1 MEIMK
6 KSDFT
11 DKWGVTYSEGG
22 KVLSYIDSDKFSCEE
37 YTIPEG
43 VERIEYAFMMAEAK
57 NLRKIHLPST
67 LRYMCDNTFIDC
79 PIEEI
84 ELPEGMTEVAG
95 CMCQGCLGLKKVILP
110 STIKVIRNAA
120 FCQCRNLAEINLPDG
135 LEDIGDD
142 AFACCDSLGSITLP
156 PHLKYIGPEA
166 FFLDKRSSSS
176 EIS

>member
-1 MEIMK
+1 MK
-6 KSDFT
+6 KRDYT
-11 DKWGVTYSEGG
+11 DEWGVTYSDDGR
-22 KVLSYIDSDKFSCEE
+22 VLSYIDSEKFLCEE

-43 VERIEYAFMMAEAK
+43 VERVEYAFMMTETK
-57 NLRKIHLPST
+57 NLRKVHLPNT
-67 LRYMCDNTFIDC
+67 LRYMCDNMFIDC

-84 ELPEGMTEVAG
+84 ELPEGITEVPG
-95 CMCQGCLGLKKVILP
+95 CMCQGIRELKRVKLP

-120 FCQCRNLAEINLPDG
+120 FCQCSNLSEINLPEG
-135 LEDIGDD
+135 LEEIGDD